1 MKPSRLLRR
10 LDAAIAAATT
20 PIDSACLRAERAGV
34 LARQGQFDRSR
45 HELADLHRRF
55 DELPQ
60 AAVSAWIALAEALL
74 DFYGDLDLMAVHD
87 RMRRAHA
94 LAGAARLRTLRAQV
108 AAWLAHMEF
117 MQFDAQ
123 RLVQHLAEAFRDS
136 AADEHAV
143 RARACLV
150 AAYSYH
156 YGDGIARAQPW
167 YARAREHATADG
179 DDATL
184 SALMHNRAW
193 YLGWQAREAA
203 LFGDDPGAS
212 GAQALLAAESTGH
225 FDAGIGSAGLEWL
238 LPLLRAHLLTLQ
250 QRYAEALA
258 LFDAHADAAE
268 RQGWTRSRANIIG
281 DRAWCHWQL
290 GHADAARADTQAA
303 EGALADAN
311 EIDERASS
319 HARLAMLYE
328 VFGDAEAAATHR
340 AAALADR
347 QLLRLQQARLTA
359 LLDETLE
366 SCASLGDSER

>member
-10 LDAAIAAATT
+10 LDAAIAAATS
-20 PIDSACLRAERAGV
+20 PIDAACLRAERAGV
-34 LARQGQFDRSR
+34 LARQGQFDRAR
-45 HELADLHRRF
+45 HEIVDLHRRF
-55 DELPQ
+55 DERPQ
-60 AAVSAWIALAEALL
+60 ATVSAWLALAEALL
-74 DFYGDLDLMAVHD
+74 DFYGDLDLAATRD

-94 LAGAARLRTLRAQV
+94 LANAARLASLRAQA
-108 AAWLAHMEF
+108 AAWLAHMAF
-117 MQFDAQ
+117 MQFDPQ
-123 RLVQHLAEAFRDS
+123 RLVLHLAEALRDA
-136 AADEHAV
+136 AADDHAA

-156 YGDGIARAQPW
+156 YGAGVAKAQPW

-193 YLGWQAREAA
+193 YLGWQAREAV

-238 LPLLRAHLLTLQ
+238 LPLLRAHMLTLL
-250 QRYAEALA
+250 QRYAEALP
-258 LFDAHADAAE
+258 LFDAHADAAQ
-268 RQGWTRSRANIIG
+268 RQGWTRSHANILG

-290 GHADAARADTQAA
+290 GHREAARTDTRAA
-303 EGALADAN
+303 EAALGEAG

-319 HARLAMLYE
+319 QARLAMLYE
-328 VFGDAEAAATHR
+328 ALGDDDSAARHR
-340 AAALADR
+340 TAALADR
-347 QLLRLQQARLTA
+347 QALRLQQARLTG

-366 SCASLGDSER
+366 L